1 MIKDRLYFPV
11 LFLVL
16 SLPLVVLGKDA
27 IEVGIDTGSFKDG
40 ILPRGKRITLGATLQ
55 NRTNRK
61 GIDLFSVKDMVLPLF
76 FKS

>member
-11 LFLVL
+11 LFLVF

-40 ILPRGKRITLGATLQ
+40 IFPRGKRITLGATLQ
-55 NRTNRK
+55 NRTK
-61 GIDLFSVKDMVLPLF
+61 MPYG
-76 FKS
+76 